1 MKKLS
6 LFLALMAIAAQ
17 ANAQFTASLS
27 FNFRGSSSSELHD
40 FVGQDP
46 DSKLSSSSF
55 VLSVAPSVRYQISD
69 KWEAGLQIGVE
80 TTLGDSRKNWDS
92 PLYSSNI
99 TKITPTIF
107 GRRSFNLT
115 DKLSLFAQCNL
126 GFSYTNYTREEDKN
140 YKQSITGLS
149 ISLFPGLVYK
159 LTDKFY
165 VEAKLPWPKIQCGI
179 ENSKIIY
186 SNNTSNG
193 GKRGVENTQIDFA
206 FAPSSGLGSIIDNT
220 SIGISYHF

>member
-6 LFLALMAIAAQ
+6 LFLALMAIAVQ

-69 KWEAGLQIGVE
+69 KWETGLEIGVK
-80 TTLGDSRKNWDS
+80 TTLEDSRNNWDS
-92 PLYSSNI
+92 PLYSSNR
-99 TKITPTIF
+99 TEITPTIF

-126 GFSYTNYTREEDKN
+126 GFSYTNYTREEVNN
-140 YKQSITGLS
+140 YKESITGLS

-159 LTDKFY
+159 LTEKFY
-165 VEAKLPWPKIQCGI
+165 VEAKLPWPKMQFSIRNDKTEDGNI
-179 ENSKIIY
+179 ASY
-186 SNNTSNG
+186 G
-193 GKRGVENTQIDFA
+193 GKRSIERTQTNFA

>member
-27 FNFRGSSSSELHD
+27 INFRGSSSSELHD

-80 TTLGDSRKNWDS
+80 TTLGDSRRNWDS
-92 PLYSSNI
+92 PLYSSNR

-126 GFSYTNYTREEDKN
+126 GFSYTNYTREEVNN
-140 YKQSITGLS
+140 YKESITGLS

-159 LTDKFY
+159 LTEKFY
-165 VEAKLPWPKIQCGI
+165 VEAKLPWPKMQFSIRNDKTEDGNI
-179 ENSKIIY
+179 ASY
-186 SNNTSNG
+186 G
-193 GKRGVENTQIDFA
+193 GKRSIERTQTNFA